1 MPFTEIIS
9 KFADYGALGLICLL
23 LIYNVYFLQKKV
35 ISIIEN
41 NTKALTELKSVIDR
55 DVACNVCTHKGE
67 QNG

>member
-41 NTKALTELKSVIDR
+41 NTKALTELKSIIQEKR
-55 DVACNVCTHKGE
+55 AYHKGE